1 MSRMIIERV
10 FPPGDYMER
19 LNHLWAAFDA
29 ASKDEAEE
37 GGSPRLML
45 EGSASEE
52 LRAEY
57 EKVRAE
63 AKDAAK
69 EQRRFVRLEGISRS
83 KKRDLERKHP
93 PRTEGED
100 DETLQADRSAGMN
113 LDSVEDD
120 LLYATV
126 IEPEFRTRADFDEW
140 ADEALTEGE
149 FQTLLRAAWEL
160 ANVAQFDPKSLPAL
174 PTQRSDATSE

>member
-1 MSRMIIERV
+1 MSRMIVERV

-29 ASKDEAEE
+29 ASKDEAAE

-45 EGSASEE
+45 EGSVSEE

-57 EKVRAE
+57 EALRAKANE
-63 AKDAAK
+63 AARAS
-69 EQRRFVRLEGISRS
+69 RRFVRLQGISRS
-83 KKRDLERKHP
+83 VKRDLERKHP
-93 PRTEGED
+93 PRTEGD
-100 DETLQADRSAGMN
+100 PDTLAADQSAGMN

-126 IEPEFRTRADFDEW
+126 IEPEFRSRSDFDEW
-140 ADEALTEGE
+140 VDDELTEGE
-149 FQTLLRAAWEL
+149 FQALLRTAWQL
-160 ANVAQFDPKSLPAL
+160 ANVAQFDPKSLPAS